1 MLLYKETI
9 SSVFV
14 SVKILSRYMF
24 VQLATAVLMS
34 LGLFIF
40 VLVTGNVLRRVLGEL
55 INGRLSIPTL
65 IEIVGLICVS
75 VVPYAMPLGML
86 TGILLILGRMSS
98 SNEILAM
105 KASGMNLWRIVSPI
119 FFIAFLGVCVS
130 AYINCFWAPQA
141 TNQYRS
147 ILKSTFRDSPTKLIV
162 PGTLFT
168 EFPGYS
174 IYAGARENDELK
186 NVWIWELDNAARPKR
201 TTHAEKA
208 RIRFV
213 EAVGIDDEDALS
225 IELTNAVVEERSRRG
240 EKISD
245 DHLTYHCI
253 ENAPIAIPLG
263 KILSQ
268 DVVSKKK
275 RKLRWFTLPE
285 LFELREKGWRTD
297 PEKDPPELVEAERIQ
312 VQLQM
317 QNYLSSAVACFS
329 LAILGIPLGI
339 RVSRSETFVNIGI
352 ALALALT
359 FYMLTTFVSWIENP
373 AWRPDILV
381 WVPNILYQIVGFIL
395 LRKAA
400 KN

>member
-1 MLLYKETI
+1 
-9 SSVFV
+9 
-14 SVKILSRYMF
+14 MF
-24 VQLATAVLMS
+24 VQLATAVVMS

-40 VLVTGNVLRRVLGEL
+40 VLVTGNVLRRVVGEL
-55 INGRLSIPTL
+55 VNGRISVSMLF
-65 IEIVGLICVS
+65 EIIGLICVS

-86 TGILLILGRMSS
+86 TGVLLILGRMSS

-105 KASGMNLWRIVSPI
+105 KAAGMNLWRIVSPI
-119 FFIAFLGVCVS
+119 FFIAFIGVCVS
-130 AYINCFWAPQA
+130 AYINCFWAPSA
-141 TNQYRS
+141 TNKYRT

-174 IYAGARENDELK
+174 IYAESREGDALK
-186 NVWIWELDNAARPKR
+186 NFWIWELDKASRPIR

-208 RIRFV
+208 TIRFV
-213 EAVGIDDEDALS
+213 EAETIDDEDSLC
-225 IELTNAVVEERSRRG
+225 IELSNAVTEERSRKHPERIV
-240 EKISD
+240 EDHLKFSNIERAPKIS
-245 DHLTYHCI
+245 
-253 ENAPIAIPLG
+253 IPLG
-263 KILSQ
+263 EILNK

-285 LFELREKGWRTD
+285 LFELREEGWRCD
-297 PEKDPPELVEAERIQ
+297 PKTATPEELFTERVQIQ
-312 VQLQM
+312 FQM
-317 QNYLSSAVACFS
+317 QNYLTSAVACFS

-359 FYMLTTFVSWIENP
+359 FYMLTTFISWLEDHP
-373 AWRPDILV
+373 SLRPDILV
-381 WVPNILYQIVGFIL
+381 WIPNILYQIIGFIL

>member
-1 MLLYKETI
+1 
-9 SSVFV
+9 
-14 SVKILSRYMF
+14 MF
-24 VQLATAVLMS
+24 VQLATAVVMS

-40 VLVTGNVLRRVLGEL
+40 VLVTGNVLRRVVGEL
-55 INGRLSIPTL
+55 VNGRISVSMLF
-65 IEIVGLICVS
+65 EIIGLICVS

-86 TGILLILGRMSS
+86 TGVLLILGRMSS

-105 KASGMNLWRIVSPI
+105 KAAGMNLWRIVSPI
-119 FFIAFLGVCVS
+119 FFIAFIGVCVS
-130 AYINCFWAPQA
+130 AYINCFWAPSA
-141 TNQYRS
+141 TNKYRT

-174 IYAGARENDELK
+174 IYAESRDGDELK
-186 NVWIWELDNAARPKR
+186 NFWIWELDKASRPIR

-208 RIRFV
+208 TIRFV
-213 EAVGIDDEDALS
+213 EAESIDDEDSLC
-225 IELTNAVVEERSRRG
+225 IELSNAVTEERSRKHPERIV
-240 EKISD
+240 EDHLKFSNIERAPKIS
-245 DHLTYHCI
+245 
-253 ENAPIAIPLG
+253 IPLG
-263 KILSQ
+263 EILNK

-285 LFELREKGWRTD
+285 LFELREEGWRCD
-297 PEKDPPELVEAERIQ
+297 PKTATPEELFTERVQIQ
-312 VQLQM
+312 FQM
-317 QNYLSSAVACFS
+317 QNYLTSAVACFS

-359 FYMLTTFVSWIENP
+359 FYMLTTFISWLEDHP
-373 AWRPDILV
+373 SLRPDILV
-381 WVPNILYQIVGFIL
+381 WIPNILYQVIGFIL

>member
-1 MLLYKETI
+1 
-9 SSVFV
+9 
-14 SVKILSRYMF
+14 MF
-24 VQLATAVLMS
+24 VQLATAVVMS

-40 VLVTGNVLRRVLGEL
+40 VLVTGNVLRRVVGEL
-55 INGRLSIPTL
+55 VNGRISVSMLF
-65 IEIVGLICVS
+65 EIIGLICVS

-86 TGILLILGRMSS
+86 TGVLLILGRMSS

-105 KASGMNLWRIVSPI
+105 KAAGMNLWRIVSPI
-119 FFIAFLGVCVS
+119 FFIAFIGVCVS
-130 AYINCFWAPQA
+130 AYINCFWAPSA
-141 TNQYRS
+141 TNKYRT

-174 IYAGARENDELK
+174 IYAESREGDALK
-186 NVWIWELDNAARPKR
+186 NFWIWELDKASRPIR

-208 RIRFV
+208 TIRFV
-213 EAVGIDDEDALS
+213 EAESIDDEDSLC
-225 IELTNAVVEERSRRG
+225 IELSNAVTEERSRKHPERIV
-240 EKISD
+240 EDHLKFSNIERAPKIS
-245 DHLTYHCI
+245 
-253 ENAPIAIPLG
+253 IPLG
-263 KILSQ
+263 EILNK

-285 LFELREKGWRTD
+285 LFELREEGWRCD
-297 PEKDPPELVEAERIQ
+297 PKTATPEELFTERVQIQ
-312 VQLQM
+312 FQM
-317 QNYLSSAVACFS
+317 QNYLTSAVACFS

-359 FYMLTTFVSWIENP
+359 FYMLTTFISWLEDHP
-373 AWRPDILV
+373 SLRPDILV
-381 WVPNILYQIVGFIL
+381 WIPNILYQIIGFIL

>member
-1 MLLYKETI
+1 
-9 SSVFV
+9 
-14 SVKILSRYMF
+14 MF
-24 VQLATAVLMS
+24 VQLASAVVMS

-65 IEIVGLICVS
+65 FEIIGLICVS

-119 FFIAFLGVCVS
+119 FFIAFLGVCAS

-174 IYAGARENDELK
+174 IYAESRDGDELR
-186 NVWIWELDNAARPKR
+186 NFWIWELDKASRPIR
-201 TTHAEKA
+201 ITHAERA
-208 RIRFV
+208 TIRFV
-213 EAVGIDDEDALS
+213 EAEGIDDEDALS
-225 IELTNAVVEERSRRG
+225 IELTNAVSEERSRKNPD
-240 EKISD
+240 KIAE
-245 DHLTYHCI
+245 DHLRFSSI
-253 ENAPIAIPLG
+253 EHAPIRISLG

-268 DVVSKKK
+268 DIVSKKK

-285 LFELREKGWRTD
+285 LFELRETGWRTD
-297 PEKDPPELVEAERIQ
+297 PKKDPPEAVEAERIQ
-312 VQLQM
+312 IQLQM
-317 QNYLSSAVACFS
+317 QNYLTSAVACFS

-359 FYMLTTFVSWIENP
+359 FYMLTTFVSWIEDP

-381 WVPNILYQIVGFIL
+381 WLPNILYQVVGFIL

>member
-1 MLLYKETI
+1 
-9 SSVFV
+9 
-14 SVKILSRYMF
+14 MF
-24 VQLATAVLMS
+24 VQLATAVVMS

-40 VLVTGNVLRRVLGEL
+40 VLVTGNVLRRVVGEL
-55 INGRLSIPTL
+55 VNGRISVSMLF
-65 IEIVGLICVS
+65 EIIGLICVS

-86 TGILLILGRMSS
+86 TGVLLILGRMSS

-105 KASGMNLWRIVSPI
+105 KAAGMNLWRIVSPI
-119 FFIAFLGVCVS
+119 FFIAFIGVCVS
-130 AYINCFWAPQA
+130 AYINCFWAPSA
-141 TNQYRS
+141 TNKYRT

-174 IYAGARENDELK
+174 IYAESREGDELK
-186 NVWIWELDNAARPKR
+186 NFWIWELDKASRPIR

-208 RIRFV
+208 TIRFV
-213 EAVGIDDEDALS
+213 EAESIDDEDSLC
-225 IELTNAVVEERSRRG
+225 IELSNAVTEERSRKHP
-240 EKISD
+240 EKIVE
-245 DHLTYHCI
+245 DHLKFSNI
-253 ENAPIAIPLG
+253 ERAPKISIPLG
-263 KILSQ
+263 EILNK

-285 LFELREKGWRTD
+285 LFELREEGWRCD
-297 PEKDPPELVEAERIQ
+297 PKTATPEELFTERVQIQ
-312 VQLQM
+312 FQM
-317 QNYLSSAVACFS
+317 QNYLTSAVACFS

-359 FYMLTTFVSWIENP
+359 FYMLTTFISWLEDHP
-373 AWRPDILV
+373 SLRPDILG
-381 WVPNILYQIVGFIL
+381 WIPNILYQIIGFIL

>member
-1 MLLYKETI
+1 
-9 SSVFV
+9 
-14 SVKILSRYMF
+14 MF
-24 VQLATAVLMS
+24 VQLASAVVMS

-40 VLVTGNVLRRVLGEL
+40 VLVTGNVLRRVVGEL
-55 INGRLSIPTL
+55 VNGRISIPML
-65 IEIVGLICVS
+65 FEIIGLICVS

-86 TGILLILGRMSS
+86 TGVLLILGRMSS

-105 KASGMNLWRIVSPI
+105 KAAGMNLWRIVSPI
-119 FFIAFLGVCVS
+119 FFVAFIGVCVS

-141 TNQYRS
+141 TNKYRT

-174 IYAGARENDELK
+174 IYAEAREGDELK
-186 NVWIWELDNAARPKR
+186 NFWIWELGDNSRPIR

-208 RIRFV
+208 SIRFV
-213 EAVGIDDEDALS
+213 EAQEIDDEDSLC
-225 IELTNAVVEERSRRG
+225 IELTNAVTEERDRKHPDKIADEHLKFSNIERVP
-240 EKISD
+240 KIS
-245 DHLTYHCI
+245 
-253 ENAPIAIPLG
+253 IPLG
-263 KILSQ
+263 NILSQ

-285 LFELREKGWRTD
+285 LFELREEGWRCD
-297 PEKDPPELVEAERIQ
+297 PETATPEELFTERVQIQ
-312 VQLQM
+312 FQM
-317 QNYLSSAVACFS
+317 QSYLTSAVACFS

-359 FYMLTTFVSWIENP
+359 FYMLTTFVSWLEDHP
-373 AWRPDILV
+373 SLRPDILV
-381 WVPNILYQIVGFIL
+381 WIPNILYQVVGFIL